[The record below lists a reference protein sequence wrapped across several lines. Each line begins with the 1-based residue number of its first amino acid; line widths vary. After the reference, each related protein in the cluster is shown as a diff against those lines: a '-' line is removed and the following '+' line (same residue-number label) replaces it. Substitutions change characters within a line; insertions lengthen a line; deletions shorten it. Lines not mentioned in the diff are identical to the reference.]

1 MQVKPGADFLT
12 ESRSATNDQSREWK
26 RKEAL
31 LLRQFTSVPLRV
43 EWLLQEDNCAWRKSN
58 SMNTKNYICKP
69 HSSLQIGGGDENWHA
84 AGGKAGKCHY
94 QRVTAHTITLL
105 AHLFISFCLCS
116 PVGCLPDEL
125 NTLVPWLMKSIWQW
139 LSPCR
144 YLLLLFLGP
153 REDLWL
159 SLAPTLQ
166 TILEYLVPNC
176 ETRALTHRH
185 EQKCCHG
192 LSCCSPG
199 SWPELG
205 HLCTSLG
212 PVRHCKVGWGDSH
225 SKVLSL
231 N

>member
-12 ESRSATNDQSREWK
+12 DSRSATNDQSREWK

-58 SMNTKNYICKP
+58 STNTKNYIRKP
-69 HSSLQIGGGDENWHA
+69 PSSLQIGGGDENWQA
-84 AGGKAGKCHY
+84 AGGKAGSVIT
-94 QRVTAHTITLL
+94 RGSLHTITLL

-125 NTLVPWLMKSIWQW
+125 NTLVPWLTKSIWQRV
-139 LSPCR
+139 SPHR

-166 TILEYLVPNC
+166 TVLEDLVTNC
-176 ETRALTHRH
+176 ETRALLTDSQTWREMLPRPLVLQSWVVARTGTFMH
-185 EQKCCHG
+185 KPW
-192 LSCCSPG
+192 SC
-199 SWPELG
+199 ETL
-205 HLCTSLG
+205 
-212 PVRHCKVGWGDSH
+212 
-225 SKVLSL
+225 
-231 N
+231 

>member
-12 ESRSATNDQSREWK
+12 DSRSATNDQSREWK

-58 SMNTKNYICKP
+58 STNTKNYICKP
-69 HSSLQIGGGDENWHA
+69 PSSLQIGGGD
-84 AGGKAGKCHY
+84 GKLASCRWEGRECHY
-94 QRVTAHTITLL
+94 QRVTAHMITLL
-105 AHLFISFCLCS
+105 AHSFISFCLCS

-139 LSPCR
+139 VSPHR
-144 YLLLLFLGP
+144 YLLLLFWGP

-166 TILEYLVPNC
+166 TIVEDLVTNC
-176 ETRALTHRH
+176 ETRTLLTDSQTWTEMLPRPLVLQSWVVARTGTFMH
-185 EQKCCHG
+185 KPW
-192 LSCCSPG
+192 SC
-199 SWPELG
+199 ETL
-205 HLCTSLG
+205 
-212 PVRHCKVGWGDSH
+212 
-225 SKVLSL
+225 
-231 N
+231 